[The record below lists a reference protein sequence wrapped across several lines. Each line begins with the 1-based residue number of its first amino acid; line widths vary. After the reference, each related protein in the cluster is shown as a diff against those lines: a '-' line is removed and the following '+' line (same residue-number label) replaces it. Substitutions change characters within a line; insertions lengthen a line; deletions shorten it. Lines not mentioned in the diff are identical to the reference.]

1 MRWKP
6 SIRNGPTG
14 TNLPMT
20 GGIRGI
26 FEQKYQSADD
36 VYSQF
41 GYFGRGKGCVDG
53 GSPFLKGV
61 YLFGLAKRYGG
72 YPSLRSIRSLSRIRI
87 T

>member
-53 GSPFLKGV
+53 EAHFLRA
-61 YLFGLAKRYGG
+61 YTYFGLAKRYGG
-72 YPSLRSIRSLSRIRI
+72 IHHYEVSGV
-87 T
+87 

>member
-41 GYFGRGKGCVDG
+41 GYFGRGKDALMGEAHFLRAYTYLVWRSVMG
-53 GSPFLKGV
+53 GIHHYEVSGV
-61 YLFGLAKRYGG
+61 
-72 YPSLRSIRSLSRIRI
+72 
-87 T
+87 